1 MDGIDE
7 TIIRKEI
14 IAKVDKMAD
23 ILKYGHDIEI
33 RLDKSGVK
41 ILEIKKGVVK

>member
-1 MDGIDE
+1 MNEIDE
-7 TIIRKEI
+7 IEI
-14 IAKVDKMAD
+14 QRQIVAKIEKISD